1 MNQTRKIAL
10 SAMIALSVGV
20 LGRADAA
27 SVLGDP
33 FQLDGN
39 VDGNPIVGATGIAGQ
54 RVNGSDDIA
63 ADAGGFT
70 VHLAWFDADSFDLR
84 LEAASAN
91 TISGV
96 NLTLS
101 GLNFQT
107 AGHAVNIIGVTF
119 DPNANDY
126 LGFFNSPNNPTAP
139 FRPNDPIA
147 SWTPGS
153 VTVDYGSD
161 WALFTVADQPAL
173 RFDVQTAVPEPG
185 TLTMFLIGLGG
196 LVGLFRRRTPQRAE

>member
-1 MNQTRKIAL
+1 MNQIHKIAL

-20 LGRADAA
+20 LGRANAA

-33 FQLDGN
+33 FQLDGS
-39 VDGNPIVGATGIAGQ
+39 VDGNPIVGATGVAGL

-63 ADAGGFT
+63 VDVGGFV
-70 VHLAWFDADSFDLR
+70 VHLAWFDADSFDVW
-84 LEAASAN
+84 LEPAN
-91 TISGV
+91 ANMISGV

-101 GLNFQT
+101 CLNFQT

-119 DPNANDY
+119 NPNANDY
-126 LGFFNSPNNPTAP
+126 LGFFNSQDNPTAP
-139 FRPNDPIA
+139 FRPSDPTV

-153 VTVDYGSD
+153 VTVEYGSD

-185 TLTMFLIGLGG
+185 TLAMLLIGLGG
-196 LVGLFRRRTPQRAE
+196 LGLFGLRTPRRAD